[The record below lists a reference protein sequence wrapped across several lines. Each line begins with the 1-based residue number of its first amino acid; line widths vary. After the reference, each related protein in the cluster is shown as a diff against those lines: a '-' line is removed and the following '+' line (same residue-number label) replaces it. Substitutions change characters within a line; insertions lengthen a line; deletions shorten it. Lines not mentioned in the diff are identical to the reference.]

1 MISLYKIGY
10 RGSDMNRISLTKI
23 GPYFALSFI
32 LGYTPMS
39 KASLPPPPSPI
50 NAKMSNE
57 AANAE
62 SENKTA
68 SEISPFSHDTLTQY
82 KQPIKSSAISLSGII
97 KEALTHQPSINADK
111 QALSAAEEVITQA
124 KAGYMP
130 TVDLRASVGRDNFRR
145 SFGINSLNPLA
156 SSGTISTTRSDPS
169 VIIRQILFDGNATS
183 SRVARAR
190 SQQQQA
196 RGTLGITTDT
206 AILDAA
212 TAAIDIRRLQRLLRI
227 ADNNI
232 RFHQSMKEKV
242 AEIVQAGA
250 APISDLYQVDSRLQ
264 DTFVT
269 KSNIQSDLEVA
280 KAKFIEVVGKEAPD
294 QIKRI
299 KLPAY
304 LIPDSIEMAVR
315 MAIDNNNA
323 IKVAKS
329 NVQIAESTNKESSS
343 KLVPTITLELEG
355 EKDRNMSATTG
366 SQGRLTAMVV
376 ARHNLFNGG
385 ADLAKSRETIKR
397 LSESHARLGL
407 SLRQIERTVRTS
419 YAEHKNALSKSAH
432 LTKLI
437 KEKRNIRNAY
447 LNEFIVAKRSLID
460 NLDSANDVFITEA
473 TRTTV
478 DATADINT
486 IVLSV
491 ATGQFQK
498 HIARGEFEEEE
509 ENVADS
515 ASDKKDFEAALQLT
529 GYTPNLFENGLKT
542 EKNTPK
548 KVALKR
554 KSVFEARK
562 EEREDALSEN
572 ELSESKT

>member
-1 MISLYKIGY
+1 
-10 RGSDMNRISLTKI
+10 MNRISLTKL

-32 LGYTPMS
+32 LGFILES
-39 KASLPPPPSPI
+39 KASLLPTSSS
-50 NAKMSNE
+50 NNSETSNE
-57 AANAE
+57 TVNTE
-62 SENKTA
+62 SENKAATENYPN
-68 SEISPFSHDTLTQY
+68 SQNTLPQY
-82 KQPIKSSAISLSGII
+82 KQPIKSAALSLSGII

-130 TVDLRASVGRDNFRR
+130 SVDLRASVGRDNFRR

-190 SQQQQA
+190 SQHQQA
-196 RGTLGITTDT
+196 QGTLGITTDT

-280 KAKFIEVVGKEAPD
+280 KAKFIEVVGKEPPD

-299 KLPAY
+299 KLPSF
-304 LIPDSIEMAVR
+304 LIPDSMEMAVR
-315 MAIDNNNA
+315 MAIDNNNT

-329 NVQIAESTNKESSS
+329 NVQIAEFTNKESSS

-385 ADLAKSRETIKR
+385 ADLAKSRETTKR

-407 SLRQIERTVRTS
+407 SLRQIERTVRAS
-419 YAEHKNALSKSAH
+419 YAEHKNARSKSAH
-432 LTKLI
+432 LTRLI

-498 HIARGEFEEEE
+498 HVARGEFDEEE

-515 ASDKKDFEAALQLT
+515 SSDVKDFESSLQLT
-529 GYTPNLFENGLKT
+529 GYTADPLENALKT